1 MPTIVLS
8 NFNLVCTL
16 LGGFIIVFGLVS
28 HLVRERAYIS
38 EALPS
43 LLFGVLFKAAGLFRP
58 DGYGATKEEIT
69 REFTRLVLGIQLV
82 LAGVQLPAKYLQLE
96 WKSLFMLLV
105 PVMSTMWIASALIIY
120 LCIPNLR
127 FLDALIIGACVTP
140 TDPVLSNSIVK
151 GRFAEK
157 YIAEPLRNIIS
168 AESGANDGFG
178 YPFLFLGLFILRDT
192 GPTIAKDWIL
202 ETILYEIALSVIYG
216 AVVGYVAMRTLHFVK
231 ERSIPHFLLC
241 CTSWNAPEAVPTKI
255 LNLIDDESFA
265 VFVFALALFI
275 VGTAG
280 MVGTDDLL
288 ACFVAGNMLTWEYVL
303 WIDWFRVETI
313 EDSLPSSLDLILNV
327 AMFTWFGIVTP
338 WEEFNTHEIPVWRY
352 IVMGLAILAFRR
364 LPAVLLMYKAIPTI
378 ATFREAIFAGYFG
391 PIGVGAIFYLLVL
404 LETLATYTQTER
416 VLYIAQTAPPVIYFL
431 MVTSVVAHGVSIPA
445 IVVGPKLPRTLS
457 RSLTQ
462 FGTLSVRKFST
473 FSTAVSVEHDPVARI
488 ARRNVVAGPSNAGGS
503 SDGDELEDIVVVD
516 VLNYGTTKGKA
527 GPNGP
532 TGPTGAVNGHS
543 QVDIGQ
549 EIQF

>member
-8 NFNLVCTL
+8 NFNLVSTL
-16 LGGFIIVFGLVS
+16 LGGFIIALGLVS
-28 HLVRERAYIS
+28 HLVRERMYIS

-43 LLFGVLFKAAGLFRP
+43 LLFGVVFKAAGLFRP

-82 LAGVQLPAKYLQLE
+82 LAGVQLPAKYLQHE

-105 PVMSTMWIASALIIY
+105 PVMSTMWIVSALIIY

-151 GRFAEK
+151 GSFAEK
-157 YIAEPLRNIIS
+157 YIAERLRNIIS

-202 ETILYEIALSVIYG
+202 ETILYEIALSVVYG
-216 AVVGYVAMRTLHFVK
+216 AVVGYVALRTLHFVK
-231 ERSIPHFLLC
+231 ER
-241 CTSWNAPEAVPTKI
+241 
-255 LNLIDDESFA
+255 NLIDDESFA

-275 VGTAG
+275 IGTAG

-288 ACFVAGNMLTWEYVL
+288 ACFVAGNVLTC
-303 WIDWFRVETI
+303 DWFRIETI
-313 EDSLPSSLDLILNV
+313 EDSLQYSLDLILNV

-352 IVMGLAILAFRR
+352 VVMGLAILAFRR

-404 LETLATYTQTER
+404 LETLATYAQTER
-416 VLYIAQTAPPVIYFL
+416 VVYIAQTAPPVIYFL

-445 IVVGPKLPRTLS
+445 IVVGPNLPRTLS

-462 FGTLSVRKFST
+462 FGTLSVRQFSS
-473 FSTAVSVEHDPVARI
+473 FSTAVSVGQDPVAKDPVARI
-488 ARRNVVAGPSNAGGS
+488 TRRTVVPGPSDAAGPSDVAGPR
-503 SDGDELEDIVVVD
+503 DVEELEDIVIVD
-516 VLNYGTTKGKA
+516 VLNYGTSKGKA
-527 GPNGP
+527 GPNRP
-532 TGPTGAVNGHS
+532 DGAGNGHS
-543 QVDIGQ
+543 
-549 EIQF
+549 

>member
-231 ERSIPHFLLC
+231 ER
-241 CTSWNAPEAVPTKI
+241 
-255 LNLIDDESFA
+255 NLIDDESFA

-288 ACFVAGNMLTWEYVL
+288 ACFVAGNMLTC
-303 WIDWFRVETI
+303 DWFRVETI